1 MEQVILFQENKVE
14 VRRCLKDGRIDYLDL
29 TSWSF
34 QDRFFAFLI
43 EQRFFEWCASSYP
56 TPRERENIPVWF
68 LLGCAL
74 QMKLHRTA
82 AFQRLE
88 HILRSG
94 SILTRAKFNLG
105 LQEGGFNRKNKKR
118 REVPID
124 PDTARKFFTDTPA
137 EALEGWY
144 NTGVQKWLRR
154 HRAYADKEGIFI
166 LDPTL
171 IRVPD
176 NPHYRQTAL
185 LPLDSEGHY
194 VEVKKLSA
202 AERKRF
208 QYTRAYQLTMLL
220 HYSRQGEYF
229 IFAGA
234 HLGPG
239 DESGLKVGEALVD
252 HFVAQ
257 MGPGVIKLL
266 IMDREFIDGAMIS
279 RFKRK
284 YGIDCL
290 VPLKSNMHALI
301 DALGIARVE
310 EVRWV
315 VREEVKD
322 EAGQVMEVEEI
333 AGVGQVESWES
344 CDLPLDVVLVRRRK
358 ADGTTK
364 LWALASTCAWKDPR
378 EPRKL
383 YTGRTQIEERIDQV
397 KNCWWVGAFTTPDFR
412 ADVVHVFFVLLTYS
426 LVQLYLKATHHEE
439 LAPKT
444 IESLRQE
451 ERLGKDAVIVYA
463 GKYFGVFDL
472 DEYTEI
478 LVHLKE
484 SARLRLAKWLQQFR
498 RNKIRGP

>member
-14 VRRCLKDGRIDYLDL
+14 VRRCLKDGRIDYFDL

-43 EQRFFEWCASSYP
+43 EQRFFQWCASSYP
-56 TPRERENIPVWF
+56 TPRERDNIPVWF
-68 LLGCAL
+68 LLACAL
-74 QMKLHRTA
+74 QMKLHRTG

-88 HILRSG
+88 RILRSG
-94 SILTRAKFNLG
+94 SILTRARFNIG
-105 LQEGGFNRKNKKR
+105 LQEGGFNHKNKKR
-118 REVPID
+118 REIPID
-124 PDTARKFFTDTPA
+124 PDTARKFFTDTAA
-137 EALEGWY
+137 ERLEEWH
-144 NTGVQKWLRR
+144 NTEVQAWLRR

-171 IRVPD
+171 IPVAD
-176 NPHYRQTAL
+176 NPHYDRAAL
-185 LPLDSEGHY
+185 LPLDGEGKY

-202 AERKRF
+202 VERKRF
-208 QYTRAYQLTMLL
+208 KYTRAYQLTMLL
-220 HYSRQGEYF
+220 HYSRQEEYF
-229 IFAGA
+229 IMAGA
-234 HLGPG
+234 HLGRG
-239 DESGLKVGEALVD
+239 DESGLKAGEELVD
-252 HFVAQ
+252 HFVSQ
-257 MGPGVIKLL
+257 MGQGVIKLL

-301 DALGIARVE
+301 DALGIVQLE
-310 EVRWV
+310 EVGWV

-322 EAGQVMEVEEI
+322 EAGQVVEVEEV
-333 AGVGQVESWES
+333 AGVGRVESWES
-344 CDLPLDVVLVRRRK
+344 CDLPLYVVLVRRRK
-358 ADGTTK
+358 ADGTAK
-364 LWALASTCAWKDPR
+364 ILALASPCAWEDPR

-397 KNCWWVGAFTTPDFR
+397 KNCWWVGGFTTPDFQ
-412 ADVVHVFFVLLTYS
+412 ADAVHVFFVLLTYS
-426 LVQLYLKATHHEE
+426 LVQLYLKATHNEE
-439 LAPKT
+439 FAPKT

-478 LVHLKE
+478 IVHLKE
-484 SARLRLAKWLQQFR
+484 SARLRLAKWLQRFR